1 MEGERGSLEQSI
13 KDLPLSSTRAML
25 NLSVAIDTS
34 RKNIDPPG
42 ALANIAF
49 CLQLATLTYIS
60 LTAIYISPSSPLEEK
75 EVQRLPATNNLSI

>member
-1 MEGERGSLEQSI
+1 MEGERGSREQSI

-34 RKNIDPPG
+34 RKNINPLG
-42 ALANIAF
+42 ALADISF

-60 LTAIYISPSSPLEEK
+60 LTAI
-75 EVQRLPATNNLSI
+75 